1 MDRKLETLQ
10 TDNPVMASCS
20 NNPRTY
26 VLSNLGACGRVKVCV
41 FDAAGRNGIS
51 PTSRRYASRV
61 TSFVGLKVRTTSPG
75 RKAKKDE
82 TRRRE
87 GASLGPFRDWAL
99 FARDDY
105 QRTITS
111 PLPVH
116 VSVSLSRV
124 LCLGAS
130 HERTT
135 EDDGNVRSSVW
146 AVCMACIVQRSLLL
160 DVDGGSS
167 QPRET
172 GGDRESWHMPWLPP
186 DSPLAA
192 SKPGSRRR
200 PSQPPPPR
208 KESPGGPETSPK
220 PTLLT
225 LFS

>member
-75 RKAKKDE
+75 REAKKDE

-172 GGDRESWHMPWLPP
+172 GGTGNHGICLGYLQTAHWPR
-186 DSPLAA
+186 AN
-192 SKPGSRRR
+192 PGVVVVR
-200 PSQPPPPR
+200 PSRLRHARNRPAVQKHRPDPPC
-208 KESPGGPETSPK
+208 
-220 PTLLT
+220 
-225 LFS
+225 